1 MSGQNM
7 CCPEMLSGHIFK
19 VNLSTGG
26 VGCGGGGGG
35 GGYMFKRRG
44 GIYWRVNCEGVMR
57 EGEKM

>member
-1 MSGQNM
+1 MW
-7 CCPEMLSGHIFK
+7 
-19 VNLSTGG
+19 G
-26 VGCGGGGGG
+26 VGGGG